1 MIKSSYGIMYRLS
14 KHFFHVSIVF
24 EILLWHS
31 LILPCGML
39 ECELEFDIL
48 TQIYIEPL
56 KERMPAYR

>member
-1 MIKSSYGIMYRLS
+1 MYRLS
-14 KHFFHVSIVF
+14 KYFFHVSIVF

-56 KERMPAYR
+56 KEKMPAYR